1 MLSGIERMS
10 HDLTFILH
18 NNNLSYTLFLFTNV
32 LLKSL
37 QYIIILINL
46 NKNIFFNYETIM
58 QVAMLIQIFTKFF
71 VKKIKDK
78 IFNFT
83 CYSKCIN
90 LILSIDFLRNNAKLV
105 LK

>member
-1 MLSGIERMS
+1 
-10 HDLTFILH
+10 
-18 NNNLSYTLFLFTNV
+18 
-32 LLKSL
+32 
-37 QYIIILINL
+37 
-46 NKNIFFNYETIM
+46 M

>member
-1 MLSGIERMS
+1 
-10 HDLTFILH
+10 
-18 NNNLSYTLFLFTNV
+18 
-32 LLKSL
+32 
-37 QYIIILINL
+37 
-46 NKNIFFNYETIM
+46 M

-71 VKKIKDK
+71 VKKIKVK
-78 IFNFT
+78 IFYFT